1 MRTLESWSRWLTRP
15 ECRQEACRIDL
26 PRSLHLEPKL
36 SRGRF
41 RGASNVGVAD
51 VLPRQADVFDGRN
64 RVPIWSALLRA
75 IVSANNRAFFLRR
88 IVHLGIG

>member
-1 MRTLESWSRWLTRP
+1 
-15 ECRQEACRIDL
+15 
-26 PRSLHLEPKL
+26 
-36 SRGRF
+36 
-41 RGASNVGVAD
+41 VGVAD